1 MPRNQRKYS
10 DEFKKTIIELYNT
23 GKSLSVLSSEYGIS
37 KSTINGWIKNSIPV
51 VIDEGE
57 VVTMKEYKALK
68 QEMARIKEENE
79 ILKKAMAIFAKK

>member
-1 MPRNQRKYS
+1 MAKNQRKYT
-10 DEFKKTIIELYNT
+10 DEFKNTIVELYNS
-23 GKSLSVLSSEYGIS
+23 GKSLAELSSKYGIS
-37 KSTINGWIKNSIPV
+37 KSTINGWIKNSIHV

>member
-37 KSTINGWIKNSIPV
+37 KSTISDWIKNSKPV
-51 VIDEGE
+51 VVNNGE
-57 VVTMKEYKALK
+57 VVTLKEYKALK
-68 QEMARIKEENE
+68 QEIALLKEHSCKEN
-79 ILKKAMAIFAKK
+79 K

>member
-23 GKSLSVLSSEYGIS
+23 GKSLSVLSSEYAIS
-37 KSTINGWIKNSIPV
+37 KSTISDWIKNSKPV
-51 VIDEGE
+51 VVNNGE
-57 VVTMKEYKALK
+57 VVTLKEYKALK
-68 QEMARIKEENE
+68 QEIALLKEENE

>member
-37 KSTINGWIKNSIPV
+37 KSTISDWIKNSKPV
-51 VIDEGE
+51 VVNNGE
-57 VVTMKEYKALK
+57 VVTLKEYKALK
-68 QEMARIKEENE
+68 QEIALLKEENE

>member
-1 MPRNQRKYS
+1 MAKNQSKYT
-10 DEFKKTIIELYNT
+10 DEFKNTIVELYNS
-23 GKSLSVLSSEYGIS
+23 GKSLAELSSEYGIS
-37 KSTINGWIKNSIPV
+37 KSTINGWIKNSRPV

-68 QEMARIKEENE
+68 QEVARIKEENE